1 MNSFRCSII
10 RNAKIV
16 GYCGNM
22 VCFEKKNKYGYF
34 NIQKV
39 LGIVIKKTSES
50 YTANNEILCG
60 KYTVYAN
67 KGTYFGGMTYAFSYI
82 EQVSKDGIVVRTG
95 KFKSIVSYDQ
105 LSVIYMTDKIQE

>member
-39 LGIVIKKTSES
+39 LGIVIKKHLKVILPITKS
-50 YTANNEILCG
+50 YVENVQCMQIREPTLVE
-60 KYTVYAN
+60 
-67 KGTYFGGMTYAFSYI
+67 
-82 EQVSKDGIVVRTG
+82 
-95 KFKSIVSYDQ
+95 
-105 LSVIYMTDKIQE
+105 